1 MPKGIALT
9 KEEQNR
15 RRREIFNAAVDTF
28 IEKGFLETSM
38 REIAELAGMGKSSL
52 YDYFSNKDE
61 ILVFMM
67 ENATEYISLKAERI
81 NAQPI
86 SAEKRLRQIIE
97 MHLAFI
103 VKYKKLF
110 YLFSYEGR
118 RMSQESQ
125 QRVQK
130 GRYAY
135 QDMLR
140 GLVKEGMREG
150 TFRDVD
156 PLLAARM
163 LINTMIP
170 VVYTSRPTGTPQE
183 MMQETL
189 DIFIN
194 GIIKKVND

>member
-9 KEEQNR
+9 KEELNK
-15 RRREIFNAAVDTF
+15 RRREIFDAALDTF
-28 IEKGFLETSM
+28 IEKGFVETSM

-52 YDYFSNKDE
+52 YDYFSTKSE
-61 ILVFMM
+61 ILVFTM
-67 ENATEYISLKAERI
+67 ENAMEYITSKADRI

-97 MHLAFI
+97 MHLDFI
-103 VKYKKLF
+103 VKYKKIF
-110 YLFSYEGR
+110 YLFAYEGR
-118 RMSQESQ
+118 RMSQENQ
-125 QRVQK
+125 DRVQK

-140 GLVKEGMREG
+140 GLIEEGMQNG
-150 TFRDVD
+150 TFREVD

-163 LINTMIP
+163 LLNTMIP
-170 VVYTSRPTGTPQE
+170 VVFTSRPTGSPQD

-189 DIFIN
+189 DIFMN
-194 GIIKKVND
+194 GIQDK